1 LKIRF
6 RVSNDF
12 SIFSTSVIQ
21 LFSKTIVFLLGPF
34 DQKIRVLDFN
44 IQRFK
49 EKMEILKEEM
59 QTDIIREEE

>member
-1 LKIRF
+1 
-6 RVSNDF
+6 
-12 SIFSTSVIQ
+12 
-21 LFSKTIVFLLGPF
+21 LLGPF